1 VAAATGYI
9 IANVIFDRPAL
20 FLVNFDRV
28 EHSYEFVFFA
38 LEGVLCAGL
47 AWVFMV
53 LLKFSTDMGR
63 RYIAPA
69 WARPAGAGL
78 ALGLVALWIPEV
90 LGIGQETLRF
100 ATIEGRSALANWR

>member
-1 VAAATGYI
+1 MILRHYSLRAFAPVTVAAATGYI

-28 EHSYEFVFFA
+28 AHSYEFVFFA

-53 LLKFSTDMGR
+53 LLRLSTNAAR
-63 RYIAPA
+63 RWIGVA
-69 WARPAGAGL
+69 WARPAAAGL
-78 ALGLVALWIPEV
+78 TVGW
-90 LGIGQETLRF
+90 
-100 ATIEGRSALANWR
+100 